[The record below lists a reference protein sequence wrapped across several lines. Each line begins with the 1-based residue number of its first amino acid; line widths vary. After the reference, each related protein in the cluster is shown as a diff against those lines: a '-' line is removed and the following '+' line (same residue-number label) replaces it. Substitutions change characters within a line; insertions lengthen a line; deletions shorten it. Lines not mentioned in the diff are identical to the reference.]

1 MRIFKFKYYNNII
14 GLNSRVAHFNPEIS
28 AGCTFCNIV
37 GPRPI
42 AAETMEHL
50 FFACPSTN
58 KILRTFTEKYFIDYR
73 IEKESFFWGI
83 VSENEKENIC
93 ATILFD
99 FFRYLIW
106 QAKLEKKIPTVSQF
120 FCDMEF
126 KLYTIGKNSRKIKQ
140 LFDESNIIS
149 VAGDAN
155 HRRRHN
161 P

>member
-1 MRIFKFKYYNNII
+1 MLRI
-14 GLNSRVAHFNPEIS
+14 
-28 AGCTFCNIV
+28 
-37 GPRPI
+37 
-42 AAETMEHL
+42 
-50 FFACPSTN
+50 
-58 KILRTFTEKYFIDYR
+58 FTEKYFIDYR

-126 KLYTIGKNSRKIKQ
+126 KLYSICKNSRKIKQ
-140 LFDESNIIS
+140 LFDESNVIS
-149 VAGDAN
+149 VVGDAN
-155 HRRRHN
+155 HRRRYN